1 MSRDFRKPRNISS
14 QRVQWFAFVT
24 LGFLLR
30 LVVSSGV
37 FVYQVSPL
45 RDSSF
50 QPGSANAGSLIPW
63 MQGVGEDTWMLGA
76 SVLAGLL
83 ATNLV
88 FIFWQWSQSSTN
100 VIQKILLLTC
110 WIGVGVIIFTSL
122 YLLFLF
128 YLLGQWLVD

>member
-1 MSRDFRKPRNISS
+1 MSRYFRKPHNRFS
-14 QRVQWFAFVT
+14 QHVQWFAFVT

-110 WIGVGVIIFTSL
+110 WIGVGIIIFTSL
-122 YLLFLF
+122 YLLFFF
-128 YLLGQWLVD
+128 YLLGQWIID

>member
-1 MSRDFRKPRNISS
+1 MSRDFRKPHNRFS
-14 QRVQWFAFVT
+14 QHVQWFTFAT
-24 LGFLLR
+24 LGFLMR
-30 LVVSSGV
+30 LVVFSAV
-37 FVYQVSPL
+37 FVHQVSPL

-50 QPGSANAGSLIPW
+50 KPTHYNAGSLLPW
-63 MQGVGEDTWMLGA
+63 MQGINEDTWTQGA

-110 WIGVGVIIFTSL
+110 WIGVGIIIFTSL
-122 YLLFLF
+122 YLLFFF
-128 YLLGQWLVD
+128 YLLGQWIID

>member
-1 MSRDFRKPRNISS
+1 MSRDFRKPHNVFS
-14 QRVQWFAFVT
+14 QHVQWFTFATF
-24 LGFLLR
+24 GFLLR

-63 MQGVGEDTWMLGA
+63 MQGVGEDTWLLGA

-100 VIQKILLLTC
+100 AIQKILLLTC

-122 YLLFLF
+122 YMTFFF